1 MTVTVNTRAY
11 AFDSNPTPESGRH
24 TGPAQTF
31 QVKDL
36 LDLKRTAPKPTA
48 TFAGVAR
55 ATAKFARTVTLSS
68 GSKAEL
74 IGEASFSIPVGT
86 ADADIDL
93 IRDDLGDY
101 LISSGAGDLL
111 KKHDVT
117 Q

>member
-11 AFDSNPTPESGRH
+11 AFDSNPTPDSGRH
-24 TGPAQTF
+24 TGPAHTF
-31 QVKDL
+31 QAKDV
-36 LDLKRTAPKPTA
+36 LDLKRTAPKPTL
-48 TFAGVAR
+48 TFDGVAR
-55 ATAKFARTVTLSS
+55 ASVKFARRVTLAN
-68 GSKAEL
+68 GEFAEA
-74 IGEASFSIPVGT
+74 IGEASFSLPVGM

-111 KKHDVT
+111 KKHDIT

>member
-11 AFDSNPTPESGRH
+11 AFDSNPSPDTGRH
-24 TGPAQTF
+24 TGPALTF
-31 QVKDL
+31 QVKDV
-36 LDLKRTAPKPTA
+36 LDLKRTAPKKTA
-48 TFAGVAR
+48 TFDGVAR
-55 ATAKFARTVTLSS
+55 AGVKFARTVTLAN
-68 GSKAEL
+68 GNKAEM

-101 LISSGAGDLL
+101 LISAGAGDLL
-111 KKHDVT
+111 KKHDIS